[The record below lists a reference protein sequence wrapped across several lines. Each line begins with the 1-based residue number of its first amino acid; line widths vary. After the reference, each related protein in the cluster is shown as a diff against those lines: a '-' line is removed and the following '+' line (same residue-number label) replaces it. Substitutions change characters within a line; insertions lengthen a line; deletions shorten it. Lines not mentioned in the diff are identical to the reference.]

1 MILSGPPLN
10 ERLPIEP
17 ATMEDR
23 TVVQWD
29 KEGLEDGGIV
39 KIDILGLRMLAAV
52 AEATTLIEAKTG
64 QPLHLERLTFDDP
77 AVYAHI
83 QTADT
88 IGEFQIES
96 RAQMTVLPRM
106 KPKVFNDLIITISL
120 IRPGPIQGNM
130 VHPYLRR
137 RAGLEPVTY
146 LHPLLEAALKETL
159 GVILFQEQVLKV
171 ARDLA
176 GFTPGQGE
184 LLRRAL
190 SAKRAH
196 EAIDRLHEAFIHGA
210 LARGVSVEIAEQVFE
225 SLRAFGG
232 YSFPKSHAA
241 AFAALV
247 YRSAWLKVYHP
258 KELYCGL
265 LNHQPMGFWA
275 PAIVVNDAKRRGIAV
290 LPPDLHQSAEACTVE
305 GDAIRIGLKYIK
317 GFGEDACAR
326 LLRARTRQPFTDLK
340 DLCQR
345 TRLPKRLVEHLILS
359 GTLDGWGERRALL
372 WQLGKL
378 TYSSTPLGLEFDDDD
393 VQLKPMSEEEM
404 ALAEFQML
412 GLSLR
417 EHPMKRY
424 RAN

>member
-1 MILSGPPLN
+1 M
-10 ERLPIEP
+10 
-17 ATMEDR
+17 
-23 TVVQWD
+23 
-29 KEGLEDGGIV
+29 
-39 KIDILGLRMLAAV
+39 
-52 AEATTLIEAKTG
+52 
-64 QPLHLERLTFDDP
+64 
-77 AVYAHI
+77 
-83 QTADT
+83 
-88 IGEFQIES
+88 
-96 RAQMTVLPRM
+96 
-106 KPKVFNDLIITISL
+106 
-120 IRPGPIQGNM
+120 
-130 VHPYLRR
+130 
-137 RAGLEPVTY
+137 
-146 LHPLLEAALKETL
+146 
-159 GVILFQEQVLKV
+159 
-171 ARDLA
+171 
-176 GFTPGQGE
+176 
-184 LLRRAL
+184 
-190 SAKRAH
+190 
-196 EAIDRLHEAFIHGA
+196 
-210 LARGVSVEIAEQVFE
+210 
-225 SLRAFGG
+225 RAFGG

-275 PAIVVNDAKRRGIAV
+275 PAIVINDAKRRGIAV

-340 DLCQR
+340 DLGRR

-424 RAN
+424 RAKLTQQGILDSAAIQRCPDGARVRVAGLIVVHQSPPTAHGVHFVTLEDECGLFDLIIFPDVYERVRRVVRGHSLLLVEGIIQQDEGVTNVLAGSVQPLRDSG